1 METIELSV
9 AVLTGG
15 AFYILAFA
23 CFLNIEEKRDFWR
36 IYYNDTYVISYRIEH
51 YFQNILLNYILHRE
65 FHLIIM

>member
-15 AFYILAFA
+15 AFYILSFA

-36 IYYNDTYVISYRIEH
+36 IYYNDTYVISYRTLFTK
-51 YFQNILLNYILHRE
+51 YFTKVY
-65 FHLIIM
+65 FT